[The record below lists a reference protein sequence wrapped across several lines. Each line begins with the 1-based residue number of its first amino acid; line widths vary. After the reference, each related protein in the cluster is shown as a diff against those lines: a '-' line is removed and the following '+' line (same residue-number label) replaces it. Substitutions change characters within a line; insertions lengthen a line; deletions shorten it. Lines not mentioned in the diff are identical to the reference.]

1 MQPLMKTYPITAAE
15 YLEAEKT
22 AEVKHEF
29 VNGYV
34 YAMVGASRRHNLL
47 TVSLATLLNTH
58 LKGTRCQVFAS
69 DMKVRAGGK
78 NDTMFFYPD
87 VMVVCSHPSDET
99 PKDPYVEEAPKLI
112 IEVLSPSTEQYDR
125 LGKLAAYTQIARLEE
140 YLLVDQ
146 QDMLVDLYRRSG
158 EQWQLT
164 QLKKGDQLVLN
175 SVELELPV
183 ADIYRDVIGVV

>member
-1 MQPLMKTYPITAAE
+1 MKTYPITAAE

-22 AEVKHEF
+22 AEVKREF

-34 YAMVGASRRHNLL
+34 YAMVDASRRHNLL

-58 LKGTRCQVFAS
+58 LQGTGCQVFVY

-87 VMVVCSHPSDET
+87 VMVACSHPSDKT
-99 PKDPYVEEAPKLI
+99 PKDSYVEETPKLI
-112 IEVLSPSTEQYDR
+112 IEVLSPSTEQHDR
-125 LGKLAAYTQIARLEE
+125 LSKLATYTQIASLEE

-146 QDMLVDLYRRSG
+146 QDMLVDLYHRSG

-164 QLKKGDQLVLN
+164 QLRNGDQLVLS
-175 SVELELPV
+175 SVGLELPV
-183 ADIYRDVIGVV
+183 ADIYQEVIGVV